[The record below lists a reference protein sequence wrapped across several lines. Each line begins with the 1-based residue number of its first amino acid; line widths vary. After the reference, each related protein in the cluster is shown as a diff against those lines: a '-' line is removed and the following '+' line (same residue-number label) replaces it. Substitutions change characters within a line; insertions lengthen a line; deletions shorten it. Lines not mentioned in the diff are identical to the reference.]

1 MPAIAPG
8 ESPELDSLT
17 ISVVGTD
24 SVELVIM
31 VGIMVVVLDA
41 ASVVV
46 LDAPSVVVLDGLS
59 VVVLDGL
66 SVVVLNTLVEAV
78 VFGAMLVDIM
88 FFPPH
93 RNTDRKIEKG

>member
-1 MPAIAPG
+1 MEPMVMPAIAPG
-8 ESPELDSLT
+8 ESPELDSWT

-46 LDAPSVVVLDGLS
+46 LDGLS
-59 VVVLDGL
+59 VVVLDA
-66 SVVVLNTLVEAV
+66 LVEAV
-78 VFGAMLVDIM
+78 VFGAMLVDVM
-88 FFPPH
+88 FSPPH
-93 RNTDRKIEKG
+93 RNTDRKIKKG